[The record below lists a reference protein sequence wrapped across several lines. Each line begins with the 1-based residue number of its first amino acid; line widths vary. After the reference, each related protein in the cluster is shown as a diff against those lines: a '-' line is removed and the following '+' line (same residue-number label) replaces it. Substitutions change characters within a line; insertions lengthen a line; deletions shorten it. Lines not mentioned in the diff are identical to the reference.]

1 MPILSLWYYYS
12 RISWIL
18 TLSWRG
24 LLSYRNQSINLR
36 CKSMDW
42 FLYDNG
48 LRYERVKQFG
58 EYKYLRNFP
67 FRVYL
72 KKSRFEKFENFR
84 INFAKLIEINHL
96 DSYLLDFVIGSSS
109 SNKKTGRFRC
119 EIWEINL
126 WRFVFLLKK
135 FPNTAALIQITLLYS
150 CFLQKF
156 GL

>member
-1 MPILSLWYYYS
+1 
-12 RISWIL
+12 
-18 TLSWRG
+18 
-24 LLSYRNQSINLR
+24 
-36 CKSMDW
+36 MDW

-48 LRYERVKQFG
+48 FRYERVKQFG

-67 FRVYL
+67 FRVSL
-72 KKSRFEKFENFR
+72 KKLIPKNNFFR

-156 GL
+156 GLQLFDIEPSRT

>member
-1 MPILSLWYYYS
+1 
-12 RISWIL
+12 
-18 TLSWRG
+18 
-24 LLSYRNQSINLR
+24 
-36 CKSMDW
+36 MDW

-48 LRYERVKQFG
+48 FRYERVKQFG
-58 EYKYLRNFP
+58 EHKYFRNFP
-67 FRVYL
+67 FRVSL
-72 KKSRFEKFENFR
+72 KNLIPKNNFFR